1 MLVTKQC
8 RFDQHTEMRGEN
20 PTYPT
25 DNSPQTESPLTH
37 LHPYRASGGGEG
49 YYPPNNSDGGGEM
62 MDHFG
67 GRYSHCGS
75 NIPLHNHSIKNGGGG
90 GVRGGSNRYGEV
102 TNNNNNISGKGY
114 VSRGGISQYGSCP
127 HSEDSRFYLENG
139 DDLDSQSLFKSED
152 DEEDESLSG
161 GSSIAG
167 DDHVPHVLAPSG
179 SGGHAPRKCLLWAC
193 KACKK
198 KTVTIDRRKQ
208 ATLRE
213 RRRLRKVNE
222 AFEKLKRRTCS
233 NPEQRLPKVE
243 ILRGAIE
250 YIETL
255 EDLLHGSNGSEGGN
269 CDSVGS
275 NHRDFLRD
283 PGNAILHSNAA
294 NSILM
299 TASPSSYFQD
309 RLGHLGS
316 QSPFT
321 PIHDAEESTMG
332 KTSSLDC
339 LSLIVD
345 RISKIKRGD
354 GVNIAEFCTTPTK
367 LDSPH
372 PAAPEEKD

>member
-139 DDLDSQSLFKSED
+139 DDLDSQSLFKSEVSEIENVD
-152 DEEDESLSG
+152 
-161 GSSIAG
+161 
-167 DDHVPHVLAPSG
+167 
-179 SGGHAPRKCLLWAC
+179 
-193 KACKK
+193 
-198 KTVTIDRRKQ
+198 
-208 ATLRE
+208 
-213 RRRLRKVNE
+213 N
-222 AFEKLKRRTCS
+222 
-233 NPEQRLPKVE
+233 VE
-243 ILRGAIE
+243 
-250 YIETL
+250 
-255 EDLLHGSNGSEGGN
+255 N
-269 CDSVGS
+269 SVM
-275 NHRDFLRD
+275 HTYV
-283 PGNAILHSNAA
+283 A
-294 NSILM
+294 
-299 TASPSSYFQD
+299 
-309 RLGHLGS
+309 
-316 QSPFT
+316 
-321 PIHDAEESTMG
+321 
-332 KTSSLDC
+332 
-339 LSLIVD
+339 
-345 RISKIKRGD
+345 
-354 GVNIAEFCTTPTK
+354 TK
-367 LDSPH
+367 LNVASEH
-372 PAAPEEKD
+372 